1 MVSPDARMI
10 WAFDT
15 MLCLGLLWLGWRIVS
30 TEALFRSVVLF
41 MVFGLLMAVTWVRLN
56 APDVALAEAV
66 IGAGIA
72 GALLLGAC
80 KAMLPEP
87 GTADEPG
94 DLDLPALPRLPAAAL
109 SALVGGV
116 LAWLMVTVRGG
127 GPVREAVAA
136 ALPAHFLHNPVS
148 VVLLDLRG
156 YDTLMETV
164 VLLLAFLGARAL
176 MRQSELDPP
185 FTPVAA
191 QRHYTTPLI
200 TLLTPILL
208 LLALH
213 ILWTGG
219 DAPGGA
225 FQAGAL
231 LAALG
236 VMYQLTGR
244 LQPTRDSG
252 VGVRGLVV
260 CGLLVFSLFACM
272 GLAWSDAPL
281 SYPHVAA
288 YTSALVI
295 EVALMLSIG
304 TTLTLLFAAQ
314 PGVTLDLRE

>member
-1 MVSPDARMI
+1 MFVV
-10 WAFDT
+10 FDT
-15 MLCLGLLWLGWRIVS
+15 MLCIGLLWLAWRIVS
-30 TEALFRSVVLF
+30 TATLFRSVVLF
-41 MVFGLLMAVTWVRLN
+41 MVFGLLMAVTWVRLS

-80 KAMLPEP
+80 KAMLSDPGMPAERGDPER
-87 GTADEPG
+87 A
-94 DLDLPALPRLPAAAL
+94 ALPRLPAAGL
-109 SALVGGV
+109 SILVGGV

-127 GPVREAVAA
+127 GPVPDAVAT
-136 ALPAHFLHNPVS
+136 ALPVHFLHNPVS

-164 VLLLAFLGARAL
+164 VLLLAFLGARAV

-191 QRHYTTPLI
+191 HRHYTTPLI

-244 LQPTRDSG
+244 LRPTRESG
-252 VGVRGLVV
+252 LGVRGLVV
-260 CGLLVFSLFACM
+260 CGLLVFSLFACL
-272 GLAWSDAPL
+272 GLAWGDAPL
-281 SYPHVAA
+281 TYPRGAGYA
-288 YTSALVI
+288 SALLI

-304 TTLTLLFAAQ
+304 TTLALLFAAH
-314 PGVTLDLRE
+314 PGLKPDLRE

>member
-1 MVSPDARMI
+1 MI
-10 WAFDT
+10 AVFDT
-15 MLCLGLLWLGWRIVS
+15 MLCVGLLWLAWRIVC

-41 MVFGLLMAVTWVRLN
+41 MVFGLLMAVTWVRLS

-80 KAMLPEP
+80 KAMLSDP
-87 GTADEPG
+87 GAVDEHDDIALPG
-94 DLDLPALPRLPAAAL
+94 LPRLPAAAL

-127 GPVREAVAA
+127 GPVPGAVAA

-191 QRHYTTPLI
+191 QRHYTTPLV

-244 LQPTRDSG
+244 LLPSRDSSA
-252 VGVRGLVV
+252 GVRALVV
-260 CGLLVFSLFACM
+260 CGLLVFSLFACL
-272 GLAWSDAPL
+272 GLAWSEAPL
-281 SYPHVAA
+281 SYPHAA
-288 YTSALVI
+288 GYASALVV

-304 TTLTLLFAAQ
+304 ATLTLLFSAH
-314 PGVTLDLRE
+314 PGLELDLRE

>member
-1 MVSPDARMI
+1 MT

-15 MLCLGLLWLGWRIVS
+15 MLCIGLLWLAWRIVS
-30 TEALFRSVVLF
+30 TGTLFRSVVLF

-80 KAMLPEP
+80 RAMLSDP
-87 GTADEPG
+87 GTADEQG
-94 DLDLPALPRLPAAAL
+94 DPEPLTLPRLPAAAL
-109 SALVGGV
+109 SVLVGGA

-127 GPVREAVAA
+127 GPVPEAVAA
-136 ALPAHFLHNPVS
+136 TLPAHFLRNPVS

-176 MRQSELDPP
+176 MRRSELDPP
-185 FTPVAA
+185 FTPMAA
-191 QRHYTTPLI
+191 HRRYTAPLI

-252 VGVRGLVV
+252 IGIRGLVV
-260 CGLLVFSLFACM
+260 CGLLVFSLFACL

-281 SYPHVAA
+281 SYPHAGGYA
-288 YTSALVI
+288 SALVI

-304 TTLTLLFAAQ
+304 TTLALLFAAH
-314 PGVTLDLRE
+314 PGLRLDLRE